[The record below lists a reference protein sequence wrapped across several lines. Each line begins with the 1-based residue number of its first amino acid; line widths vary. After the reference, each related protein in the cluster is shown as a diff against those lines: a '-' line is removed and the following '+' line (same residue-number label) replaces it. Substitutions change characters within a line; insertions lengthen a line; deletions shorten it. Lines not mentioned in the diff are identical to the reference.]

1 MKRSFSMK
9 LLSCLLV
16 LAMMLATSAVAVSAE
31 AETNSGKYVKD
42 VFIAYGE
49 KKEDAEKWLRDN
61 GWEPVTDLNDGK
73 SSHATGIHNAV
84 AVMGI
89 KRTDNP
95 NEAITD
101 MALMNMGTNEY
112 RGYSFDDYESLV
124 AQKKT
129 DIDEFIKTF
138 IPALEE
144 YRDNYNGKGSEGGKK
159 RAQMAHDILNKFFDG
174 DPNGEFAVNDTGK
187 PLGDLLLNKTKTE
200 IGDEAYNKLSKEQKL
215 NVADLQ
221 QIILESSGP
230 AVLIIEQALA
240 LATDT
245 AEDSWLDRLDGL
257 TGEDLVDRIAE
268 FAPEAKGQDLAP
280 SAAMSLLSAHFED
293 YAKTLA
299 AQWID
304 VHEEILWYENYC
316 NENDLWPE
324 ENELFG
330 KKAVDYFDALR
341 EEDEERYLKEFKKF
355 NIVNSYYNVLKQISY
370 SGEWGETLYDLF
382 CPEDDTADYSEEYGF
397 FAPLA
402 AALSNGQR
410 AALGFINL
418 STLLKLGMNND
429 AVIEADFPSV
439 SSMFKDDNDKN
450 LESIS
455 IYSGINRAIFRK
467 GVALT
472 SNALMQKSLGKDPYE
487 QLWDMGGLIDI
498 ISYSAF
504 GIGAVSMAVGIGMS
518 VRAAQAALE
527 AGTIVTQ
534 EFIDA
539 QELVSNLT
547 RQLTKAQNLLKGQM
561 SVIANSAEALKNI
574 NISTDITTF
583 SLKADVEKLTAQLDE
598 AQKAL
603 EQAQKSNKSAA
614 PSSVGKMSMAG
625 KWLMGIGGA
634 LMIAAAALKGV
645 QIYKYYH
652 RDFTMI
658 PVMIVDESDIVSYT
672 TDKNGKQVKLINFDQ
687 FAYYEAVK
695 CNRQEIGIH
704 TNAQNGV
711 SDYKSWGC
719 GDAADINADVG
730 KQWLAMYVNRSSSK
744 GDPILSDTLTL
755 QKGSDK
761 KPDNCNGCLHFFTF
775 ENAAKL
781 DDTAYCY
788 RDDNKGMYLFW
799 KGDETAFAES
809 TSTGANTTDKPAST
823 ASTFNAGYLAL
834 AGIGGLALGI
844 LGTTIVLMPKLK
856 KKKEQA
862 AG

>member
-1 MKRSFSMK
+1 MKRSISMK

-16 LAMMLATSAVAVSAE
+16 LALMLMTTAVAVSAE
-31 AETNSGKYVKD
+31 AETNSEKYVKD

-49 KKEDAEKWLRDN
+49 DKAKAEQWLKDN
-61 GWEPVTDLNDGK
+61 GWEPMADLNEGK
-73 SSHATGIHNAV
+73 SSKAAGIKNAA
-84 AVMGI
+84 AVLGI
-89 KRTDNP
+89 KRTNDP
-95 NEAITD
+95 KEAITD
-101 MALMNMGTNEY
+101 MAVMNMKG
-112 RGYSFDDYESLV
+112 GYSFDDYESLV

-159 RAQMAHDILNKFFDG
+159 RAQMAHDLLNKFFDG
-174 DPNGEFAVNDTGK
+174 DPNGDFAVNDTGK

-200 IGDEAYNKLSKEQKL
+200 IGDEAYNKLSKEEKL
-215 NVADLQ
+215 NVADFH
-221 QIILESSGP
+221 QIILASFGSG
-230 AVLIIEQALA
+230 VLIIEQALA

-257 TGEDLVDRIAE
+257 TGEELVDRIAE
-268 FAPEAKGQDLAP
+268 FAPEAEGQDLAP
-280 SAAMSLLSAHFED
+280 SAAMSLLAAHFED
-293 YAKTLA
+293 YSKKLA
-299 AQWID
+299 AEWIN
-304 VHEEILWYENYC
+304 VHEAILWFEQYC
-316 NENDLWPE
+316 DEHEFWQDKDSGEFDNAKLEQ
-324 ENELFG
+324 
-330 KKAVDYFDALR
+330 YFNALN
-341 EEDEERYLKEFKKF
+341 EEDEDRYETEFNRFNNIFLYYYKLK
-355 NIVNSYYNVLKQISY
+355 NVAY
-370 SGEWGETLYDLF
+370 SGEWGETLFDF
-382 CPEDDTADYSEEYGF
+382 FRPEDENADYSEEFDY

-402 AALSNGQR
+402 AALSDGQR
-410 AALGFINL
+410 AALEFLSL
-418 STLLKLGMNND
+418 STLLKIAMNSD
-429 AVIEADFPSV
+429 SAMEAEFPSV
-439 SSMFKDDNDKN
+439 DSVFKDEKDKA
-450 LESIS
+450 LGSIS

-472 SNALMQKSLGKDPYE
+472 SSALMQKSLGKDPYD
-487 QLWDMGGLIDI
+487 QLWDEGGIIDI
-498 ISYSAF
+498 IAYSTFAA
-504 GIGAVSMAVGIGMS
+504 GAVSMIAGAVGFAVS
-518 VRAAQAALE
+518 LSRASYFQQAFHSAYEGIDFINAFKDGAL
-527 AGTIVTQ
+527 I
-534 EFIDA
+534 
-539 QELVSNLT
+539 
-547 RQLTKAQNLLKGQM
+547 
-561 SVIANSAEALKNI
+561 
-574 NISTDITTF
+574 
-583 SLKADVEKLTAQLDE
+583 QLDE
-598 AQKAL
+598 SA
-603 EQAQKSNKSAA
+603 ESMMSNISGVNTA
-614 PSSVGKMSMAG
+614 SR
-625 KWLMGIGGA
+625 WLMGIGGA
-634 LMIAAAALKGV
+634 LMIMAAALKGV

-687 FAYYEAVK
+687 FAYYEVVK

-704 TNAQNGV
+704 KNAQNGV

-730 KQWLAMYVNRSSSK
+730 KQWLAMYVNRSSAK
-744 GDPILSDTLTL
+744 GDPILADTLVL

-788 RDDNKGMYLFW
+788 RDDNNGMYLFW

-809 TSTGANTTDKPAST
+809 TSTGANTTGEPAST

-844 LGTTIVLMPKLK
+844 LGTTLVMLPRLK
-856 KKKEQA
+856 KKKEKT